1 MRVLPTL
8 RSVNLL
14 LLISLLLV
22 ITIGSAVQA
31 WSPIWGT
38 VITEVFLILLPA
50 VIFLRILHYPV
61 RATTQLRWPGP
72 GLAGL
77 SLLVGVCF
85 ALVAIGWGT
94 LISSL
99 FGYTFALPP
108 EFYPASSIQAIGLFA
123 ALAFFAPVCE
133 EFLFRGVIQRGYERR
148 GPWTAIIIVGFYFAL
163 YHLSFQRLLDI
174 IPVAFVLGFVAWRSA
189 ALPSSMLV
197 HSSYNAFSGTLLLL
211 AVYRPELNL
220 DWIGSFPVTIAGL
233 VAGLG
238 GMWLFNRIAG
248 AEDLPEKYSGSSPAS
263 EVAASGSIPIAGKPA
278 VVPAETSSW
287 LGRTWPLALVMLLF
301 LALAGLEFVAGR
313 FPQLL
318 AFGPLNLLPQPW
330 NSPQEWRYELQNV
343 LDVPVGSARCT
354 LALETSAYVLE
365 CLIEQQAFEAQSGSS
380 NYKSGAYDLNQT
392 TRWDRNSLVLLSLEG
407 TQVGASIDLAWQ
419 VQQTETGPV
428 LHTQQDGQ
436 SLEDLPLPVNPFFEA
451 EWPWRMQALPF
462 NLGYSRMVELA
473 YPLHWDQGSGTIKP
487 LVETEYLVV
496 RTAEPIWTPA
506 GRFIAWAVTVGD
518 KKAWY
523 DSKAPHTLLR
533 YDDGIVTYLLLE
545 Q

>member
-61 RATTQLRWPGP
+61 RATTQLRWPGARF
-72 GLAGL
+72 AGL
-77 SLLVGVCF
+77 SLLVGICF

-94 LISSL
+94 LISNL
-99 FGYTFALPP
+99 FGYSFALPP
-108 EFYPASSIQAIGLFA
+108 EFYPANYIQAFGLFA

-148 GPWTAIIIVGFYFAL
+148 GPRTAIMVVGLYFAL

-189 ALPSSMLV
+189 ALPSSTLV
-197 HSSYNAFSGTLLLL
+197 HSSYNAFSGALLLL
-211 AVYRPELNL
+211 GVYRPELNL
-220 DWIGSFPVTIAGL
+220 NWIGSLPLTITGL
-233 VAGLG
+233 VTGLG
-238 GMWLFNRIAG
+238 GLWLFNRIAR
-248 AEDLPEKYSGSSPAS
+248 AEDLPEKFSGSPPPS
-263 EVAASGSIPIAGKPA
+263 EIAAIGS
-278 VVPAETSSW
+278 VPAAGQAAILPAESSSW
-287 LGRTWPLALVMLLF
+287 LGRTWPLAVVILLF
-301 LALAGLEFVAGR
+301 LALAGLEFVSGR

-318 AFGPLNLLPQPW
+318 AFGPLNLRAQPW
-330 NSPQEWRYELQNV
+330 DSPQEWRYELQNI
-343 LDVPVGSARCT
+343 LDEPVGSASCT
-354 LALETSAYVLE
+354 LALETSAYILD

-380 NYKSGAYDLNQT
+380 YFKSGAYELRQT

-407 TQVGASIDLAWQ
+407 SQVGEFIDLAWQ
-419 VQQTETGPV
+419 VQPTGTGLV
-428 LHTQQDGQ
+428 LHTQQGSQ
-436 SLEDLPLPVNPFFEA
+436 NLEDLPLPVNPFFED
-451 EWPWRMQALPF
+451 EWSWRMQSLPF
-462 NLGYSRMVELA
+462 NLGYSRKVELA
-473 YPLHWDQGSGTIKP
+473 YPLHWDEAAGTSKP

-496 RTAEPIWTPA
+496 RTAEPVWTPA
-506 GRFIAWAVTVGD
+506 GRFIAWAVTLGD

-523 DSKAPHTLLR
+523 DSKAPYTLLR
-533 YDDGIVTYLLLE
+533 YEDGIVTYLLLDD
-545 Q
+545 